1 MELYGLLP
9 FVFCVPSDRDHYS
22 GLSRCARFRP
32 FSETL
37 IKRQTENGQRRLT
50 MDVNNNERIMDTL
63 IAMLNREFR

>member
-1 MELYGLLP
+1 MKLYCVETL
-9 FVFCVPSDRDHYS
+9 VFCFCSDRDHYS
-22 GLSRCARFRP
+22 ELPRYARFRP